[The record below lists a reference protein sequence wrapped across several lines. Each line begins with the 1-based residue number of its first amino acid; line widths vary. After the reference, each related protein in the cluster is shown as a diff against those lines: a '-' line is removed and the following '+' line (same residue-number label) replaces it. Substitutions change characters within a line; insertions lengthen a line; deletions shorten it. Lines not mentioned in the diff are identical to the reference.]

1 MNHSKSGLFL
11 MELLIN
17 LLMFCL
23 LCGCSLTFFLHSQNF
38 IKNAAALHQAVSIS
52 SSIASLYESGNGSF
66 DLCNETYPQ
75 SEFVDNVWYLYLDKT
90 YQACEKEDSA
100 YVLQAEYIQTIPI
113 KKEINM
119 VTSQEDN
126 NCIQLNF
133 YERKDMLENEN
144 IYSIKVCCHVPR
156 TLGDLKEETKP

>member
-23 LCGCSLTFFLHSQNF
+23 LCGCSLTFFLRSQNF
-38 IKNAAALHQAVSIS
+38 IKNATALHQAVSIS

-75 SEFVDNVWYLYLDKT
+75 SEFIDNVWYLYLDKA
-90 YQACEKEDSA
+90 YQVCEKEDSA
-100 YVLQAEYIQTIPI
+100 YVLQAKYVQTLPMETETNMAPS
-113 KKEINM
+113 KEHNTC
-119 VTSQEDN
+119 V
-126 NCIQLNF
+126 QLNF
-133 YERKDMLENEN
+133 YERKDMLENES
-144 IYSIKVCCHVPR
+144 IYSIKACYHTPH
-156 TLGDLKEETKP
+156 TLGDLKEEDKT